1 MTMLVWIKLERSLQN
16 EKIRDL
22 INLEM
27 SVPWMSLHPL
37 ARLQLYLDQ
46 FDIGKTDIGVSLVG

>member
-1 MTMLVWIKLERSLQN
+1 MLVWIKLERSLQN